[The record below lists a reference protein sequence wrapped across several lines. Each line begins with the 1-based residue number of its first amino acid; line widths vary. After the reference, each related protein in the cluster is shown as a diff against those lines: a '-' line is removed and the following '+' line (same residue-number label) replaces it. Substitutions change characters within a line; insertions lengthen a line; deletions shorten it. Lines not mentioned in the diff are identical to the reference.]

1 MISPNSQS
9 AIRNPQS
16 PAATPNSA
24 LRTPHWPDPFLL
36 GTICGLASAF
46 IYTAANSFLRSVK
59 DCDPVWVSA
68 IKAVPTVALMTP
80 WLASMA
86 LRGQKVL
93 PAWPVTLLVVATGLV
108 GQVVGNTSFQWALG
122 EVGVAL
128 TVPLSLGGMIVSAA
142 ILGRVFLHE
151 PVTPRAALSLAIL
164 LGAMAV
170 LSLGAR
176 DASQSLAKAAA
187 APLELAAGVSAGCL
201 AGFAYSV
208 LNVAIRYAVLRGMP
222 LPTTLF
228 LVASGGL
235 VSLSTIAWTRI
246 GTAGMLATSQ
256 PDLLLMLAA
265 GLCNTLAFLALTMS
279 LSLTSVVYV
288 NALNATQAA
297 LAALAG
303 VVIFSEAFSPWLV
316 QGVVLTIVGLV
327 ILTRAR
333 PTIRPQQ
340 PA

>member
-1 MISPNSQS
+1 VHAPD
-9 AIRNPQS
+9 AP
-16 PAATPNSA
+16 PADR
-24 LRTPHWPDPFLL
+24 LPHRPLIDPVVL
-36 GTICGLASAF
+36 GTLCGLASAL
-46 IYTAANSFLRSVK
+46 IYTAANSFLRSVN

-68 IKAVPTVALMTP
+68 IKAVPTVVLMSP
-80 WLASMA
+80 WLLTLVA
-86 LRGQKVL
+86 RGQKVL
-93 PAWPVTLLVVATGLV
+93 PAWPITLMIAAAGLF

-164 LGAMAV
+164 LLAIGV
-170 LSLGAR
+170 LSLGAS
-176 DASQSLAKAAA
+176 DARVSVVKAAA
-187 APLELAAGVSAGCL
+187 APLEVAAGVAAGCL

-228 LVASGGL
+228 IVAAGGL
-235 VSLSTIAWTRI
+235 VSLATIAWTRI
-246 GTAGMLATSQ
+246 GLAGMLATA
-256 PDLLLMLAA
+256 PHDLVLMLLA
-265 GLCNTLAFLALTMS
+265 GVCNTLAFLALTKS
-279 LSLTSVVYV
+279 LQLTSVVYV

-303 VVIFSEAFSPWLV
+303 VVIFQEALSAWLL
-316 QGVVLTIVGLV
+316 QGVVLTIVGLA

-333 PTIRPQQ
+333 PTLRPQQ